1 MLECRYHGWCR
12 IEYDNDEY
20 GSDFGVWCPCI
31 GDGVDACMMYE
42 PMPDVDALL
51 ELTGIDREA
60 LLEIIEDL
68 NICLEHAGPDIEREY
83 VQLVRDRLL
92 KACGG
97 VISGEP
103 DQH

>member
-1 MLECRYHGWCR
+1 MSEYVGIKAGALHEHTELSEYYCARCGYPVTDHDSYCRECGGAFQRGFAT
-12 IEYDNDEY
+12 E
-20 GSDFGVWCPCI
+20 PC
-31 GDGVDACMMYE
+31 
-42 PMPDVDALL
+42 
-51 ELTGIDREA
+51 DRDA

-103 DQH
+103 DRH